1 MNVQQE
7 NQFEQDYDK
16 FIDDGFLFT
25 AKDESGKRSVIE
37 ALRLLRFY
45 TRSYIEKYN
54 SGCSSQS
61 AFQIVRDTLASERE
75 LVPIAS
81 APEEMPFTLTV
92 QEYRSIPVRQVQFKW
107 RNDLAFRAA
116 VQHLIDTNQI

>member
-1 MNVQQE
+1 MNAQQE

-16 FIDDGFLFT
+16 FTEDGFLFT
-25 AKDESGKRSVIE
+25 AKDEKRKWSALE
-37 ALRLLRFY
+37 ALRQLRFY
-45 TRSYIEKYN
+45 TRIYIEKYN

-61 AFQIVRDTLASERE
+61 AFQIVRDMLASERE

-81 APEEMPFTLTV
+81 EPEEKPFTLTV

-107 RNDLAFRAA
+107 RNDLAFRVA
-116 VQHLIDTNQI
+116 VQHLIDTN